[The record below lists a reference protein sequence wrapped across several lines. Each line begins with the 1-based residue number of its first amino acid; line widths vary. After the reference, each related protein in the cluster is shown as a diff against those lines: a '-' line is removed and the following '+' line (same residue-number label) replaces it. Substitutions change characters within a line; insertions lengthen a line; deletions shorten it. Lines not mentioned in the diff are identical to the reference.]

1 VWDHR
6 VSVPPLLHMNIQ
18 NCFRVQKEDA
28 RMLMFQRRHCLPRN
42 EWRALSREKF
52 RLFVV
57 TQAERRQ
64 FTQLTWKNACAL
76 RFIVAWK
83 WRLWYPNIICRSC
96 RNVSLYLC
104 HLLLF
109 GELSWSAYNVDIS
122 DNFIS
127 NLSHG
132 ILITYFTFVWSCSV
146 TYTLALNRE
155 WWLNSQQSLSWTLFV
170 LWWCS
175 HFRNLC
181 YIFAILLCLLFIRL
195 SWAGYTSFADIA
207 EYYGKDLDNLIT

>member
-1 VWDHR
+1 
-6 VSVPPLLHMNIQ
+6 
-18 NCFRVQKEDA
+18 
-28 RMLMFQRRHCLPRN
+28 MLMFQRRHCLPRN

-96 RNVSLYLC
+96 RNVSVYLC
-104 HLLLF
+104 HLFLF

-155 WWLNSQQSLSWTLFV
+155 WWLNNHYLELCLYCDDVVTSEICVIFSLFY
-170 LWWCS
+170 CA
-175 HFRNLC
+175 C
-181 YIFAILLCLLFIRL
+181 YLSGYHGLAILALQILQNITAKISIIL
-195 SWAGYTSFADIA
+195 SLRMYICSEIMVFVC
-207 EYYGKDLDNLIT
+207 